1 MQISK
6 IAIVGCGLIGGSL
19 GSALRTSGF
28 RGGITGSDTP
38 EVLEKAVRLGAIDFA
53 APAIES
59 AVQDADVVVLA
70 TPISSIL
77 ALLPVVA
84 KHAPAHALVTDTGS
98 TKVEIVAKAK
108 SVFSAPATAT
118 AAVAGDPAGASAHR
132 RFLPGHP
139 ISGKERSG
147 IEQADPYLFRGAKWV
162 FTPIESQSDP
172 PPSSPCTSLHTG
184 WMELIRKIG
193 ASPVC
198 MTPEEHDLVLA
209 FTSHLPQL
217 LSVALANTVLGEPR
231 LNSADGGYSRVP
243 YGGGLRDMTRLAKSD
258 PVIWRDILATNGDN
272 IRLALEEFQRQIG
285 SLSSALSEQQLDQ
298 IEQSFRTASLI
309 SKLS

>member
-59 AVQDADVVVLA
+59 AVQDADVIVLA

-108 SVFSAPATAT
+108 SIF
-118 AAVAGDPAGASAHR
+118 GASAHR

-162 FTPIESQSDP
+162 FTPIEPQSDP

-217 LSVALANTVLGEPR
+217 LSIALANTVLGELR
-231 LNSADGGYSRVP
+231 LDAGDGSYSRVP

-258 PVIWRDILATNGDN
+258 PLVWRDILATNGNN
-272 IRLALEEFQRQIG
+272 IRRALEELQRQIG